1 MATVLIDPGMLS
13 TRLELEE
20 AVETTDGQGGVTRA
34 WAPVA
39 ALWGRLESVSAFSEE
54 VASGLRQRLTH
65 RVTLRFRAD
74 VAAGMRLTR
83 RERVFEIRTV
93 RDPDESG
100 RYLVCQ
106 CEEIRP

>member
-1 MATVLIDPGMLS
+1 MAMTLIDPGMLS

-20 AVETTDGQGGVTRA
+20 AVETPDGQGGVTRV

-39 ALWGRLESVSAFSEE
+39 TLWGRLEPVSALSEE
-54 VASGLRQRLTH
+54 VASGLQQRLTH

-74 VAAGMRLTR
+74 VAAGMRLSR
-83 RERVFEIRTV
+83 RERRFEIRTV

-106 CEEIRP
+106 CEEVRS